1 MANARRPLYKSK
13 EQYRELLTD
22 HLTRLGSQ
30 QQILYAS
37 SHPSGV
43 PCHGRS
49 RQRRLDQARHVR
61 RQSARPSGVQLQA
74 PEPHGTAHDFLWR
87 TTRDLPERGRIGIFN
102 RSYYEEVLI
111 VRAHRDIL
119 LSERLRRAGRRQ
131 SPLARPFIGRSRIW
145 KGISMPTAPASS
157 NSSFISRR
165 RSSGSVSS
173 PASTSPKRT
182 GNSAPPRSKNANSGS
197 AIWRPTRNA

>member
-1 MANARRPLYKSK
+1 MSGVNPRGRQVFSFKHPSPM
-13 EQYRELLTD
+13 ELL
-22 HLTRLGSQ
+22 
-30 QQILYAS
+30 
-37 SHPSGV
+37 
-43 PCHGRS
+43 
-49 RQRRLDQARHVR
+49 
-61 RQSARPSGVQLQA
+61 
-74 PEPHGTAHDFLWR
+74 HDFLWR
-87 TTRDLPERGRIGIFN
+87 ATRDLPERGRIGIFN

-165 RSSGSVSS
+165 RSSEAFPRPHRRAQKEPEIQHRRRRRTQILEALYEGLRGMLERDEHGRFPLVSRARRRQRECAIDRVPNCLGTQTNS
-173 PASTSPKRT
+173 RCHTRT
-182 GNSAPPRSKNANSGS
+182 
-197 AIWRPTRNA
+197 